1 MNTMPRKKQNQIDMP
16 VSLKM
21 VQQFKQKFPDVW
33 EYCDCSLNLPFD
45 KINLDWDKNRCIL
58 PTYMCQPI
66 MQVMYEKYNVTPD
79 PTDITT
85 LSELYSWCKYKEI
98 YSFDS
103 DFAELLMK
111 SADDEFTVPISTLLS
126 TPYPSFYVQIDGE
139 NSLGVKGFFCSYD
152 YILWDKEV
160 SNGTRRQLTLNFLA
174 VYEDKYLGCPLVIR
188 DGLSIKDAMK
198 WMNMLM
204 SEATGEISYDPELTK
219 FTHDFITKALQLVLY
234 ICADNADIDENPE
247 QKQIT
252 RKPAPKSKPKDVLR
266 EVRKWDVEFRIG
278 KTIRKSNADEHIIT
292 NRNNSKSSTKRP
304 HARRGH
310 FHHFWIGSESKGTR
324 KLVLKW
330 IAPMFINT
338 TLDDEMP
345 VIVTKVEA

>member
-1 MNTMPRKKQNQIDMP
+1 MPRKKQNRIDIP
-16 VSLKM
+16 IPLKM
-21 VQQFKQKFPDVW
+21 VQEFKQKFPDVW

-45 KINLDWDKNRCIL
+45 KINLDWNKNRCIL

-79 PTDITT
+79 LTDIAI
-85 LSELYSWCKYKEI
+85 LSGLYSWRKYKEI

-103 DFAELLMK
+103 NFAELLMQ

-126 TPYPSFYVQIDGE
+126 TPYSSFYVQIDGE

-152 YILWDKEV
+152 YILWDKDV
-160 SNGTRRQLTLNFLA
+160 SNGTGRQLTLNFLA

-188 DGLSIKDAMK
+188 EGLNIKEAMK

-204 SEATGEISYDPELTK
+204 SESTGEIIYDPELIQ

-234 ICADNADIDENPE
+234 ICAANADISENPQ

-252 RKPAPKSKPKDVLR
+252 RKPTVGNQPKDTLR
-266 EVRKWDVEFRIG
+266 EVRKWDVGYRIG
-278 KTIRKSNADEHIIT
+278 SSIRKST
-292 NRNNSKSSTKRP
+292 NEAQIPERSMKKHHTLSPKRP
-304 HARRGH
+304 HVRKGH
-310 FHHFWIGSESKGTR
+310 FHHYWVGSKSDNSR
-324 KLVLKW
+324 VLVLKW
-330 IAPMFINT
+330 VAPMFINT
-338 TLDDEMP
+338 ALDEELP
-345 VIVTKVEA
+345 AVVTKIKS

>member
-1 MNTMPRKKQNQIDMP
+1 MPRKKQNRIDTLVP
-16 VSLKM
+16 LKM
-21 VQQFKQKFPDVW
+21 VQEFEQKFPDVW

-45 KINLDWDKNRCIL
+45 KINLDWNKNRCIL

-79 PTDITT
+79 LTDIAI
-85 LSELYSWCKYKEI
+85 LSGLYSWRKYKEI

-103 DFAELLMK
+103 DFAELLMQ

-152 YILWDKEV
+152 YILWDKDV

-174 VYEDKYLGCPLVIR
+174 VYKDKYLGCPLVIR
-188 DGLSIKDAMK
+188 EGLSIKEAMK

-204 SEATGEISYDPELTK
+204 SEATGEISYDPKLLK

-234 ICADNADIDENPE
+234 ICADISENIQ

-252 RKPAPKSKPKDVLR
+252 RKPTTETKPKDILR
-266 EVRKWDVEFRIG
+266 EVRK
-278 KTIRKSNADEHIIT
+278 
-292 NRNNSKSSTKRP
+292 
-304 HARRGH
+304 GH
-310 FHHFWIGSESKGTR
+310 FHHYWVDSKSDNSR
-324 KLVLKW
+324 VLVLKW
-330 IAPMFINT
+330 VAPMFINT
-338 TLDDEMP
+338 AFDEELP
-345 VIVTKVEA
+345 AVVTKIKS

>member
-1 MNTMPRKKQNQIDMP
+1 MPRKKQNRIDTLVP
-16 VSLKM
+16 LKM
-21 VQQFKQKFPDVW
+21 VQEFEQKFPDVW

-45 KINLDWDKNRCIL
+45 KINLDWNKNRCIL

-79 PTDITT
+79 LTDIAI
-85 LSELYSWCKYKEI
+85 LSGLYSWRKYKEI

-103 DFAELLMK
+103 DFAELLMQ

-152 YILWDKEV
+152 YILWDKDV

-188 DGLSIKDAMK
+188 EGLSIKEAMK

-204 SEATGEISYDPELTK
+204 SEATGEISYDPKLLK

-234 ICADNADIDENPE
+234 ICADISENIQ

-252 RKPAPKSKPKDVLR
+252 RKPTTETKPKDILR
-266 EVRKWDVEFRIG
+266 EVRK
-278 KTIRKSNADEHIIT
+278 S
-292 NRNNSKSSTKRP
+292 
-304 HARRGH
+304 H
-310 FHHFWIGSESKGTR
+310 FHHYWVGSKSDNSR
-324 KLVLKW
+324 VLVLKW
-330 IAPMFINT
+330 VAPMFINT
-338 TLDDEMP
+338 ALDEELP
-345 VIVTKVEA
+345 AVVTKIKS